1 MGSIPMQK
9 EMMPPF
15 QVGLFMIGRPVAFT
29 TMRPM
34 MTNATNTDA
43 KMIHI
48 MLAFF
53 NRFALI

>member
-1 MGSIPMQK
+1 MPVKK

-34 MTNATNTDA
+34 MTNATNIDA

>member
-1 MGSIPMQK
+1 MGSKPMKK
-9 EMMPPF
+9 EMMLPF